1 MVWMTRRL
9 ILVTALCVAA
19 VMGAGSC
26 GGDDDSGGE
35 PSSDASSGA
44 ADEDGSTPTPDA
56 TAKPGGP
63 QSAEETAQAF
73 YEAWRAEDHEAAQEI
88 SEMEAHTTLFAT
100 PGADADWT
108 FQGCEE
114 AGERIFDCAF
124 SYEGGSAQ
132 MRVALTGLYGWR
144 VLAVSFTAD

>member
-1 MVWMTRRL
+1 MVRTSRRL
-9 ILVTALCVAA
+9 PAIAVLCAATVLGVAA
-19 VMGAGSC
+19 C
-26 GGDDDSGGE
+26 GDDDSGGE
-35 PSSDASSGA
+35 PPSESSAGA
-44 ADEDGSTPTPDA
+44 ADEEGATTTPDA

-73 YEAWRAEDHEAAQEI
+73 YEAWRVEDHEAAQEI

-114 AGERIFDCAF
+114 AGERLFDCAF

-144 VLAVSFTAD
+144 VLAVTFTAD